1 MVGLSRLHQLS
12 RVPATL
18 ACFCQVPS
26 SHWAQGNRGWLGETG
41 LERRK
46 PIVNDAIP
54 SIYLILGGFVPFRA
68 WPGGNASLRSGN
80 SAQLVVTDA
89 P

>member
-26 SHWAQGNRGWLGETG
+26 SHWAKGNRGWLGETG
-41 LERRK
+41 LERRE
-46 PIVNDAIP
+46 PIVNDAIA
-54 SIYLILGGFVPFRA
+54 SIYLILGGFVPFKGEARGKRVLEK
-68 WPGGNASLRSGN
+68 WEFC
-80 SAQLVVTDA
+80 TTCCH
-89 P
+89 